1 MELHKII
8 RRPLVTEKT
17 TLLREG
23 NQYLFEVDPR
33 ANKIEIEKA
42 VEKLF
47 KVKVVDV
54 RTLNVLGKKKRVG
67 AAAGER
73 RATGRRPSSP
83 WPPAHDRD
91 IRQSV

>member
-47 KVKVVDV
+47 KVKVLDV

-67 AAAGER
+67 RLQGKKSHWKKAIVTVAPGSKIEIF
-73 RATGRRPSSP
+73 
-83 WPPAHDRD
+83 DK
-91 IRQSV
+91 V

>member
-1 MELHKII
+1 MELHQII

-17 TLLREG
+17 TLMREG

-42 VEKLF
+42 VEKLYM
-47 KVKVVDV
+47 VMVVDV

-67 AAAGER
+67 RLQGKKSDWKKAIVTVAPGSTIEIFDKA
-73 RATGRRPSSP
+73 
-83 WPPAHDRD
+83 
-91 IRQSV
+91 

>member
-23 NQYLFEVDPR
+23 NQYLFDVDPR

-67 AAAGER
+67 RLQGKKSDWKKAIVTVAPGSTIEIF
-73 RATGRRPSSP
+73 
-83 WPPAHDRD
+83 DK
-91 IRQSV
+91 V

>member
-67 AAAGER
+67 RLQGKKSDWKTAIVTVAPGSTIEIF
-73 RATGRRPSSP
+73 
-83 WPPAHDRD
+83 DK
-91 IRQSV
+91 V

>member
-1 MELHKII
+1 MEIHQII

-17 TLLREG
+17 TLMREG

-47 KVKVVDV
+47 KVEVLDV
-54 RTLNVLGKKKRVG
+54 RTLNVLGKKKRY
-67 AAAGER
+67 
-73 RATGRRPSSP
+73 GRREGKKNDWKKAIVTVAPGSSIEIF
-83 WPPAHDRD
+83 DK
-91 IRQSV
+91 V

>member
-1 MELHKII
+1 MELHQII

-23 NQYLFEVDPR
+23 NLYIFEVDPR

-47 KVKVVDV
+47 KVKVLGV
-54 RTLNVLGKKKRVG
+54 RTQNILGKQKRYGRLMGKKRDWKKAIVTVAPG
-67 AAAGER
+67 
-73 RATGRRPSSP
+73 SSIEIF
-83 WPPAHDRD
+83 DK
-91 IRQSV
+91 V